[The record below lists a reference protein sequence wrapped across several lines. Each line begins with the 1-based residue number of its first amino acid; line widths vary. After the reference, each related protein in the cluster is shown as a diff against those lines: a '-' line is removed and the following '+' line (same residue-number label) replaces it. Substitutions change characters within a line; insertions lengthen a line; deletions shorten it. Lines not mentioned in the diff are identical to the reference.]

1 MKSIEAAGGAA
12 ANLFKRITK
21 DRPTSVLIPGGK
33 SPIPFYHK
41 LAKSDLNWGGITLLA
56 TDERMVSFSDENRNT
71 KMIQLE
77 LLSNIKSGKPPALIE
92 DYPQNAEETN
102 LKLDSLSLRIINE
115 GLPKAAFLG
124 MGSDGHTAGLFTT
137 SESTSESNDQFT
149 VIKRP
154 NDSFVRVSISM
165 KVLCSIPNLVLFVT
179 GKEKRPILTKVL
191 SNEDTSTIFPVSYL
205 LKYGKGQKTIICD
218 RFAAPSNF
226 PMGKLKLSFD

>member
-56 TDERMVSFSDENRNT
+56 TDERVVSFSDENRNT

-92 DYPQNAEETN
+92 NYPQSIYTLQKDKDYQYETDIN
-102 LKLDSLSLRIINE
+102 NGTLLLFNDKTEILLSVGNPTDE
-115 GLPKAAFLG
+115 
-124 MGSDGHTAGLFTT
+124 
-137 SESTSESNDQFT
+137 
-149 VIKRP
+149 
-154 NDSFVRVSISM
+154 
-165 KVLCSIPNLVLFVT
+165 
-179 GKEKRPILTKVL
+179 
-191 SNEDTSTIFPVSYL
+191 
-205 LKYGKGQKTIICD
+205 
-218 RFAAPSNF
+218 
-226 PMGKLKLSFD
+226 